1 MLHTRY
7 SVLKFEPDAQ
17 NLAFMLKEAEKDLW
31 GFLRGDGRD
40 HSKEVI
46 EMLLRYEQQEHLE
59 LKRYERSGTRKGS
72 RGGYSSITLKT
83 SSGIITIERPRLRK
97 QTYKSKVLPLY
108 TKNESQ
114 ILDLITNL
122 YLAGISTR
130 KMAKGLESI
139 LGVNGISA
147 SSVSVI
153 TNRIRGKIEEFHRR
167 SLEDKYVFLY
177 LDGLTMTVRGIDG
190 KGRKYL
196 LLVAYGVDYTGVKE
210 LIDFT
215 AVRSESEEHW
225 SGFLFDLYE
234 RGLKGKRLK
243 LIIVDGGKG
252 LGEALDGIY
261 TRVLRQRCWAHK
273 LRNVATYLRKK
284 DEEECLAGAKAI
296 YSAKSL
302 KHAKKEFR
310 IWKLRWEKLYP
321 EAITCLEKDLDEMLT
336 FFLFDARHWRKL
348 RTTNPI
354 ERIFRE
360 FRRRTD
366 VMGNHMT
373 NMNSCEKIFYVITEF
388 LNERW
393 RTRRYLHFKEI
404 ELIPT
409 NIPTR
414 DAA

>member
-1 MLHTRY
+1 MLNTRY

-17 NLAFMLKEAEKDLW
+17 DLAFMLKEAEKDLW

-40 HSKEVI
+40 HIKEVI

-83 SSGIITIERPRLRK
+83 SIGMITIERPRLRE

-114 ILDLITNL
+114 LLDLITNL
-122 YLAGISTR
+122 YLTGISTR

-139 LGVNGISA
+139 LGVDGISA

-153 TNRIRGKIEEFHRR
+153 TNRIKGKIDGFHKRP
-167 SLEDKYVFLY
+167 LEDKYVFLY
-177 LDGLTMTVRGIDG
+177 LDGLTMTVRGLDG

-210 LIDFT
+210 LIDFI

-252 LGEALDGIY
+252 LAKALDGIY

-284 DEEECLAGAKAI
+284 DKEACLAGAKAI
-296 YSAKSL
+296 YAATCL
-302 KHAKKEFR
+302 KHARKEFKA
-310 IWKLRWEKLYP
+310 WKMRWEKLYP
-321 EAITCLEKDLDEMLT
+321 EAIACLEKDLDELLT

-354 ERIFRE
+354 ERVFRE

-414 DAA
+414 NAA